1 MCLRNHRDTVVHRCV
16 STPGGPEGGIV
27 ESAESAT
34 PERGFT
40 GSPMTERA
48 RASSREHDERD
59 FPIRPSGRLRSSTDT
74 HRQDIDDTH
83 MIRHAC
89 SLHAVTQFALVIE
102 CVGVL
107 RLWASER
114 RAGARDELTRPAR
127 RCTTAKDDSKQGLA
141 PCSCLCR
148 LYAASVSLSFERVV
162 LPADYRLRNGL
173 GAVGATAA
181 IAPLGLGLPVALPL
195 GALS

>member
-1 MCLRNHRDTVVHRCV
+1 VCQRRGDLR
-16 STPGGPEGGIV
+16 GGIV

-89 SLHAVTQFALVIE
+89 SLHAVTHPVCSRHRVWGRLEAL
-102 CVGVL
+102 G
-107 RLWASER
+107 ER
-114 RAGARDELTRPAR
+114 ATRGSARDELTRPAR